1 MPDVPSHP
9 RRPPSACLAA
19 RPLLRRSIVLAVAA
33 ACSLGF
39 SDPREL
45 IGQRREKVE
54 RMTPQEKQQLR
65 RKLDR
70 FQGYPPEEQQ
80 RMRDLEAALRA
91 DPEADALRQVL
102 DRYDLWLTELSAAER
117 HELLILEGP
126 ERIERIK
133 QLRGE
138 RLGEKDREAVL
149 KWLEHLERLAW
160 ENMAPEEK
168 AKIRKISEPERQQRQ
183 RRRPV
188 WYPNPAEYVLNEQ
201 HLAKLRE
208 SLSKWPRRRLDE
220 AMKIEEAKR
229 LAAPDQRDEAGG
241 HRFDRSDLRRLLFGW
256 SMQTWPAERGPIRP
270 PASDEQ
276 VRGVQ
281 EAR

>member
-1 MPDVPSHP
+1 MPDVPSHQ
-9 RRPPSACLAA
+9 RRPANACQAA

-70 FQGYPPEEQQ
+70 FAGYPPEEQQ

-102 DRYDLWLTELSAAER
+102 DRYDQWLAELPAAER

-138 RLGEKDREAVL
+138 RLGEKDREAVARWTREVE
-149 KWLEHLERLAW
+149 KRIGGQVKSTKESEFQRMLERRQIW
-160 ENMAPEEK
+160 ETFLQNDSL
-168 AKIRKISEPERQQRQ
+168 R
-183 RRRPV
+183 
-188 WYPNPAEYVLNEQ
+188 NE
-201 HLAKLRE
+201 LL
-208 SLSKWPRRRLDE
+208 P
-220 AMKIEEAKR
+220 
-229 LAAPDQRDEAGG
+229 
-241 HRFDRSDLRRLLFGW
+241 DLR
-256 SMQTWPAERGPIRP
+256 
-270 PASDEQ
+270 
-276 VRGVQ
+276 
-281 EAR
+281 